1 MPTVPFTKEAD
12 VESVNTEGQPPWTTQ
27 YQQSVQTKT
36 SIIKDFTPAVDITV
50 HLFCMNYNTY

>member
-12 VESVNTEGQPPWTTQ
+12 VESVNTEGQPPWTTR

-36 SIIKDFTPAVDITV
+36 SNKGLHTSSRYYSTFI
-50 HLFCMNYNTY
+50 LYEL